1 LPDSNASHHVFQAS
15 NSHQVPHAQAGRLL
29 HHYAVHSVLA
39 SNSKFPLKVC
49 LCSFGDTSGSGAV
62 ADLPAKI
69 TLHTSDGSS
78 KLLDPVTSPAFAFHK
93 SVDDFLTNGT
103 PMQIQAT
110 ASRDVVAIMQAA
122 EESALKNGNPV
133 TPILL
138 RA

>member
-1 LPDSNASHHVFQAS
+1 MDIIISISSLSENSTDIKNVFI
-15 NSHQVPHAQAGRLL
+15 NSDLSAARKP
-29 HHYAVHSVLA
+29 
-39 SNSKFPLKVC
+39 KFYILGTKGALV
-49 LCSFGDTSGSGAV
+49 GDWDTSGSGAV

-69 TLHTSDGSS
+69 TLHTSDGNS

-122 EESALKNGNPV
+122 EESALENGKPV